1 MSKNSI
7 KVTLQV
13 APQNELLVRRGLQ
26 KGGRVQ
32 QYIDSE
38 VLRCGDSYVPMQTGK
53 LKQSG
58 ITSTVVGSGMVHYN
72 TPYARKNY
80 YDNKGMGNQCLNRG
94 GKRGRLWFE
103 RMKPDHLPGILKG
116 VKRIAGAK

>member
-1 MSKNSI
+1 MSNNRI

-13 APQNELLVRRGLQ
+13 APANELLARRGLQ
-26 KGGRVQ
+26 KGGRGQ
-32 QYIDSE
+32 KYIDSE
-38 VLRCGDSYVPMQTGK
+38 VLRCCDSYIPMQTGK

-58 ITSTVVGSGMVHYN
+58 TTSTVVGSGMVHYN

-80 YDNKGMGNQCLNRG
+80 YDNKGMGNQGLNCG

-103 RMKPDHLPGILKG
+103 RMKPDHLPKIVQG
-116 VKRIAGAK
+116 VKRVVGSK